1 MSSVFCHAKLAILS
15 YLCIRYGKS
24 SETTGGTDRHLRVE
38 HDSRP
43 HHKFPFRAD
52 IHAVADSGELRGRY
66 RIYGIYRCASGCS
79 GAGTGNWL
87 FPFCQQGRGGP
98 PPPIW
103 AQDCS
108 LPSPQQSQLWPQALV
123 GLSSSAIQ
131 SLQQLR
137 HPLGL
142 GPHRIGAISGK
153 RGSPLQNKEEYS
165 GTAEMNKS
173 LLPRYGGGWGWGQQ
187 WRSLP
192 RSPGAR
198 LVLSAGPRPE
208 SLFILSIRVWF

>member
-1 MSSVFCHAKLAILS
+1 MAVGLLS
-15 YLCIRYGKS
+15 AS
-24 SETTGGTDRHLRVE
+24 GGTALKPSPCVTVGGSRVE
-38 HDSRP
+38 MTSEHSLP
-43 HHKFPFRAD
+43 
-52 IHAVADSGELRGRY
+52 
-66 RIYGIYRCASGCS
+66 
-79 GAGTGNWL
+79 
-87 FPFCQQGRGGP
+87 P

-108 LPSPQQSQLWPQALV
+108 LPRPQQSQLWPQALV

-192 RSPGAR
+192 RSPGPR

>member
-1 MSSVFCHAKLAILS
+1 MTAEHQLAVGLLS
-15 YLCIRYGKS
+15 AS
-24 SETTGGTDRHLRVE
+24 GGTALKPSPCVTVGGSRVE
-38 HDSRP
+38 MTSEHSLP
-43 HHKFPFRAD
+43 
-52 IHAVADSGELRGRY
+52 
-66 RIYGIYRCASGCS
+66 
-79 GAGTGNWL
+79 
-87 FPFCQQGRGGP
+87 P

-108 LPSPQQSQLWPQALV
+108 LSSPQQSQLWPQALV